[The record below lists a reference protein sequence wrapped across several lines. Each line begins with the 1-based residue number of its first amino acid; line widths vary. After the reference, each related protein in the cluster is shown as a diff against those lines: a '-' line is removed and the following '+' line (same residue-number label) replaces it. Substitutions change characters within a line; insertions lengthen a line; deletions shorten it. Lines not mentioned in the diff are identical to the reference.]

1 MASQRHKFS
10 DLSRIKDPLMTY
22 NFNLL
27 IANVPGGG
35 DGEQLMLR
43 CQSASIPGMQIDQVA
58 VDLRGMTLR
67 YAGRH
72 VYNGTFSASYI
83 EARDIKTRS
92 ALLRW
97 MYFAR
102 DFRNASGNYK
112 ADYATNIDVELFD
125 DREQTVIRTIRCF
138 GAFPYE
144 VQEVQLESGA
154 STNAVIQVS
163 FSYDWFQDLED
174 L

>member
-1 MASQRHKFS
+1 MASQRHKYS
-10 DLSRIKDPLMTY
+10 DLSRIKDPLMVY

-43 CQSASIPGMQIDQVA
+43 CQSTSIPGMQIDQVP

-72 VYNGTFSASYI
+72 MYGGTLPATYI
-83 EARDIKTRS
+83 EARDLKTRS

-102 DFRNASGNYK
+102 DFRNATGNYK

-138 GAFPYE
+138 GAFPTE
-144 VQEVQLESGA
+144 VQEVNLESAGQ
-154 STNAVIQVS
+154 NAVVS
-163 FSYDWFQDLED
+163 VTFSYDWFQDLED